1 LDAWHLSVWHLSVWH
16 LSVHAKVGTFPG
28 SAIKQLIGDRR
39 DLGYP
44 FSWRVAIL
52 PHIGQQK
59 LIDKYR
65 FDEPWDSNSN
75 VALLSQMPDIFR
87 SPYAPTDQIAGHTN
101 MLGFA
106 IETGALG
113 TSSGETIDRFTDGIA
128 YTIPIV
134 ETADSIPWTK
144 PLDIAEANVKPFADN
159 PLRFVRADGF
169 VGTMSPINPTELE
182 KMITR
187 NGHEVLA
194 PSGSQSQV
202 APILNAS

>member
-1 LDAWHLSVWHLSVWH
+1 
-16 LSVHAKVGTFPG
+16 
-28 SAIKQLIGDRR
+28 
-39 DLGYP
+39 
-44 FSWRVAIL
+44 
-52 PHIGQQK
+52 
-59 LIDKYR
+59 
-65 FDEPWDSNSN
+65 
-75 VALLSQMPDIFR
+75 MPDIFR

-159 PLRFVRADGF
+159 PLRFVRADGS